1 MKIRI
6 LKQPIGLVEGIALNY
21 YRTGHIYEVVPTL
34 ANYLVAEGF
43 ATFDLRDPRERK
55 GHLTEERRKKTP

>member
-6 LKQPIGLVEGIALNY
+6 VKQPTGTVEGWSLDRY
-21 YRTGHIYEVVPTL
+21 HPGDVYEVAPTL

-43 ATFDLRDPRERK
+43 ATFEMRDAEHPTPPPAKDR
-55 GHLTEERRKKTP
+55 RRKR

>member
-6 LKQPIGLVEGIALNY
+6 VKQPIGTVEGFALHY
-21 YRTGHIYEVVPTL
+21 YRAGHIYEVTPTL

-43 ATFDLRDPRERK
+43 ATFELRDSDSK
-55 GHLTEERRKKTP
+55 QGHDPERRQKRR

>member
-6 LKQPIGLVEGIALNY
+6 VKQPIGVVEGFALHY
-21 YRTGHIYEVVPTL
+21 YRPGHIYDVAPTL

-43 ATFDLRDPRERK
+43 AKFELRNSASGPGDAP
-55 GHLTEERRKKTP
+55 ERRKKRS